1 MFDFRWYNNGAIRQ
15 LQYRVYQNV
24 AVYAGMPSD
33 QFKQDT
39 AKMEWSQWK
48 TVPEYFEPPVNAI
61 DAALVTKL
69 RDETD
74 CPMMHCKKALV
85 VCNGDFD
92 AAKEYLRSGR
102 LTNFQLTTMRDRI
115 S

>member
-1 MFDFRWYNNGAIRQ
+1 MFEFRWYNNGALRQ

-24 AVYAGMPSD
+24 TVYAGIPSH
-33 QFKQDT
+33 QFKTDT
-39 AKMEWSQWK
+39 AKMEWSGWK
-48 TVPEYFEPPVNAI
+48 VVPEHYEPSVTI

-85 VCNGDFD
+85 ICNGDFA

-102 LTNFQLTTMRDRI
+102 LTSFQLTTMRERI